1 MGDKKMNNI
10 VDSVIEI
17 PLGTKNKYEIDKE
30 KGKIRLS
37 RVQYSSMTYPS
48 EYGFID
54 DTLATDGDPVDILV
68 ITSEASFPGCIIEA
82 KVLGYLDTIDNGYGD
97 PKIIAVNN
105 VDPRCNFYN
114 SLEELPPHSLLE
126 IKNFFENYKLLQHIE
141 VKVFDYHGI
150 EDAMQII
157 EDGKRR
163 FKEKNGR

>member
-1 MGDKKMNNI
+1 MNNI

-17 PLGTKNKYEIDKE
+17 PLGTKNKYEIDK
-30 KGKIRLS
+30 KTGKIKLS

-54 DTLATDGDPVDILV
+54 ETLAPDGDPVDILV
-68 ITSEASFPGCIIEA
+68 ITSESSFPGCIIEA
-82 KVLGYLDTIDNGYGD
+82 KVLGYLDTIDNGHGD

-114 SLEELPPHSLLE
+114 SLKDLPKHSLLE
-126 IKNFFENYKLLQHIE
+126 IKNFFENYKLLQNIE

-150 EDAMQII
+150 EEAMKII
-157 EDGKRR
+157 EES
-163 FKEKNGR
+163 KERYQKQNK

>member
-1 MGDKKMNNI
+1 MNNI
-10 VDSVIEI
+10 IDSVIEI

-30 KGKIRLS
+30 SGKIRLS

-54 DTLATDGDPVDILV
+54 ETIAPDGDPVDILV

-82 KVLGYLDTIDNGYGD
+82 KVLGYLDTIDNGHGD

-114 SLEELPPHSLLE
+114 SLEELPKHSLIE
-126 IKNFFENYKLLQHIE
+126 IKNFFENYKLLQNID
-141 VKVFDYHGI
+141 VQVFDYHGK
-150 EDAMQII
+150 EEAMKMI
-157 EDGKRR
+157 EDGRIR
-163 FKEKNGR
+163 YQNEKNKAN

>member
-1 MGDKKMNNI
+1 MNNI

-54 DTLATDGDPVDILV
+54 DTLAPDGDPVDILV
-68 ITSEASFPGCIIEA
+68 IT
-82 KVLGYLDTIDNGYGD
+82 NGFGD

-141 VKVFDYHGI
+141 VKVFDYNGI
-150 EDAMQII
+150 GDAMKII
-157 EDGKRR
+157 EDGILR
-163 FKEKNGR
+163 FTAKKGR